1 MMSTRPDDTG
11 VPGTPP
17 GSADDQR
24 LPAAD
29 HARTGEADRGDDDQH
44 RRVRRRQMIAA
55 ILAIVAIIIF
65 ALIQGFLGAPSK
77 IPGTR

>member
-11 VPGTPP
+11 APDQAPAGTHDRRFEAAEGAPA
-17 GSADDQR
+17 GKSDD
-24 LPAAD
+24 
-29 HARTGEADRGDDDQH
+29 EQH

-77 IPGTR
+77 IPGTH

>member
-1 MMSTRPDDTG
+1 MSRRPDDTG
-11 VPGTPP
+11 APDQAPAGTHERRPDAP
-17 GSADDQR
+17 ER
-24 LPAAD
+24 P
-29 HARTGEADRGDDDQH
+29 RTGKSDDEQH

-77 IPGTR
+77 IPGTH

>member
-11 VPGTPP
+11 APDQAPATENRRAEAAQGARA
-17 GSADDQR
+17 GRSDD
-24 LPAAD
+24 
-29 HARTGEADRGDDDQH
+29 EQH

-77 IPGTR
+77 IPGTH